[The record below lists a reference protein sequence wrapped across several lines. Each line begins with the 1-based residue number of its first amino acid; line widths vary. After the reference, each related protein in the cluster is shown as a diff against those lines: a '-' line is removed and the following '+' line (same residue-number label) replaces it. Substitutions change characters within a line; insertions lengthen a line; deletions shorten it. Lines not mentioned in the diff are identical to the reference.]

1 MEGRCHPGWAWRLP
15 PPRGRN
21 DNAHASLPP
30 GMWRTWRRLSGNR
43 QNYSTWRSG
52 GRREGPSPKSHCR
65 ASSPN
70 PSPQTSFC
78 SLMQHKCRY
87 PAKNPLGQGKAELPD
102 RIIYLCLNPAGDGEL
117 TAPRGS
123 SLLHMMLN
131 APCFELLP
139 EGPSH
144 DPLEFLWVSVILAP
158 HDSISN
164 IWRQL
169 SSLPLIIFL
178 SHMS

>member
-1 MEGRCHPGWAWRLP
+1 MVIGRIIPRGDLEEEGRVPH
-15 PPRGRN
+15 
-21 DNAHASLPP
+21 
-30 GMWRTWRRLSGNR
+30 
-43 QNYSTWRSG
+43 
-52 GRREGPSPKSHCR
+52 PKSHGR

-123 SLLHMMLN
+123 QLHEAVLF
-131 APCFELLP
+131 CT
-139 EGPSH
+139 
-144 DPLEFLWVSVILAP
+144 
-158 HDSISN
+158 
-164 IWRQL
+164 
-169 SSLPLIIFL
+169 
-178 SHMS
+178 